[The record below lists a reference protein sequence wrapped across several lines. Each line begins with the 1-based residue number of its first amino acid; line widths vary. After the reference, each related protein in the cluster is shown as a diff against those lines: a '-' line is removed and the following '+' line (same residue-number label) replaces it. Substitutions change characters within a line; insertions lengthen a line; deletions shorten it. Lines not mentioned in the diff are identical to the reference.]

1 MTNSRARIRDMSA
14 IREQDVETG
23 RLALERWATQA
34 KDSKDAGNPLA
45 HVDLPR
51 RDYAMAVRYSLY
63 LLSMRAPGGAVE
75 VRVAPWSAVKILD
88 GPKSDPHN
96 LTPPDTIELDP
107 DVWLRVAC
115 GITSWEYERESGR
128 ITAVGERDDLS
139 TFLPLI

>member
-1 MTNSRARIRDMSA
+1 MGV
-14 IREQDVETG
+14 IREQDIETG
-23 RLALERWATQA
+23 RLALEQWNNLALA
-34 KDSKDAGNPLA
+34 NKAAGNTID

-63 LLSMRAPGGAVE
+63 LLSLRAPGGAVE

-88 GPKSDPHN
+88 GPSSDPHN

-115 GITSWEYERESGR
+115 GITSWDFERQAGR
-128 ITAVGERDDLS
+128 ITAIGERDDLS
-139 TFLPLI
+139 RLLPLL